1 MIIQI
6 KPIAQGEHYEVNC
19 VEFVLKGDAWIS
31 NTEPTMKELTAFH
44 LYKKAQI
51 DNPNIKRHTRAV
63 YHG

>member
-19 VEFVLKGDAWIS
+19 VEFVLKGNAWIS
-31 NTEPTMKELTAFH
+31 NTEPTMKELTAFL

>member
-6 KPIAQGEHYEVNC
+6 KPIAQGEHYEVIC